1 MYEIEA
7 STYTVF
13 FLVSRKMFVNLIVP
27 WCRFLIDPFIFWDAN
42 GKKRVLDLA
51 GVTKLV
57 LMSGMFSE
65 SFMVDNDYKRIKTT
79 GKRALTKKTALYV
92 KPEFLENL
100 GSQRIHTQGCTI
112 QRYYKTK
119 VLWTKVL
126 FRQRYYKT
134 KVLFGTKNQPILKKS
149 QYLRCFNRRGWD

>member
-1 MYEIEA
+1 M
-7 STYTVF
+7 S
-13 FLVSRKMFVNLIVP
+13 VNLIVP
-27 WCRFLIDPFIFWDAN
+27 WCRFLIDPFIFWDVN

-51 GVTKLV
+51 GVTKLL

-100 GSQRIHTQGCTI
+100 GSQRAHTQ
-112 QRYYKTK
+112 
-119 VLWTKVL
+119 V
-126 FRQRYYKT
+126 
-134 KVLFGTKNQPILKKS
+134 
-149 QYLRCFNRRGWD
+149 